1 MWEAAIAIP
10 RVLDLP
16 IAAAAEAVESY
27 LALIEIKMV
36 NVAPETA
43 RVALDAFDRFGKADT
58 RRGSTLGTVSPT
70 PAPAISVNR

>member
-1 MWEAAIAIP
+1 M
-10 RVLDLP
+10 
-16 IAAAAEAVESY
+16 AAEAVESY

-43 RVALDAFDRFGKADT
+43 RIALDAFDRFGKG
-58 RRGSTLGTVSPT
+58 RHPHGSILGTVSPT